1 MFFHE
6 IYLFQNLLPPE
17 KLKVSVGCWNP
28 LAVLDLVELGTDIF
42 DTSYPYIIT
51 ENLRALTFLCDHDD
65 CNNVGHTIS
74 FTEER

>member
-1 MFFHE
+1 MFLHE

-28 LAVLDLVELGTDIF
+28 LTVLDLVELGTDVF

-51 ENLRALTFLCDHDD
+51 ENLRALTFLCNRDD
-65 CNNVGHTIS
+65 CNNIGHTIS